1 MVHGERKRVFI
12 SYAHED
18 VKWRDAFT
26 QMLVPACERGIVKVW
41 SDDLIPVCEKWA
53 DQIESALDRASIGL
67 LLVTPKFFESK
78 YISEVELKRLLK
90 AAAARAV
97 SIHWVPISASLF
109 EYSNLGSLQPCWN
122 PEAPLDGLSEPELT
136 KAIKKICLGIVD
148 KFSVAKPIS
157 KDRRERLREQVQR
170 HLGTKYVIKE
180 EIQSGKFSILYR
192 AEREQPKQ
200 TVAVKVFTASELDE
214 WARKEFT
221 ECVERAVN
229 LRSAA
234 FIRIFDCAMSKSPE
248 YLILE
253 LVDGEQLNDYLR
265 RYPEGLPLASVKT
278 ILLDLAIGIEEI
290 HALGWRRGEMVPSDV
305 LIQPSGAPRL
315 SPVNFS
321 NVEREQLQLTGN
333 FFVDR
338 KSLSY
343 MTPERFYGDQ
353 ATAATDQYSLG
364 LLATELLSG
373 EPIKRVMHPCD
384 LGFKER
390 LYSDLES
397 GRWRFAERSPEF
409 AGLLRRMLRINPEER
424 WPSMTEVVVH
434 LRDIEVAESA
444 QEKNRKK
451 ATSGYLQIL
460 AARGVKDEREFFNRF
475 YRNPF
480 SSAEGIEA
488 KFQTLDMERQYRM
501 LDGAIYWLLK
511 FRADSSTAKKQLEQ
525 LAQRHQHLGLEPR
538 HFELFLEAFM
548 RTLADEET
556 HRQNLDAWRVTLTGG
571 IEVMAARATAKASM
585 ASDCIT
591 RTVLQS
597 YPTAPSIAISN
608 RLAREARRAPRSR
621 KKGGNLSKIKSA

>member
-214 WARKEFT
+214 WARNAFVES
-221 ECVERAVN
+221 VERAVA
-229 LRSAA
+229 LTEPGLHRHRRALPRERAPRVPGDGVHRRRAASA
-234 FIRIFDCAMSKSPE
+234 SSS
-248 YLILE
+248 
-253 LVDGEQLNDYLR
+253 R
-265 RYPEGLPLASVKT
+265 RYPTGAPLSAVKG
-278 ILLDLAIGIEEI
+278 ILLDLARAGS
-290 HALGWRRGEMVPSDV
+290 RRPTSAGGSAAR
-305 LIQPSGAPRL
+305 SAPR
-315 SPVNFS
+315 
-321 NVEREQLQLTGN
+321 
-333 FFVDR
+333 
-338 KSLSY
+338 
-343 MTPERFYGDQ
+343 
-353 ATAATDQYSLG
+353 
-364 LLATELLSG
+364 
-373 EPIKRVMHPCD
+373 
-384 LGFKER
+384 
-390 LYSDLES
+390 
-397 GRWRFAERSPEF
+397 
-409 AGLLRRMLRINPEER
+409 
-424 WPSMTEVVVH
+424 
-434 LRDIEVAESA
+434 
-444 QEKNRKK
+444 
-451 ATSGYLQIL
+451 TS
-460 AARGVKDEREFFNRF
+460 
-475 YRNPF
+475 
-480 SSAEGIEA
+480 
-488 KFQTLDMERQYRM
+488 
-501 LDGAIYWLLK
+501 
-511 FRADSSTAKKQLEQ
+511 
-525 LAQRHQHLGLEPR
+525 
-538 HFELFLEAFM
+538 
-548 RTLADEET
+548 
-556 HRQNLDAWRVTLTGG
+556 
-571 IEVMAARATAKASM
+571 
-585 ASDCIT
+585 
-591 RTVLQS
+591 
-597 YPTAPSIAISN
+597 
-608 RLAREARRAPRSR
+608 
-621 KKGGNLSKIKSA
+621 